1 MAATSSKSFYSTAA
15 RCAPSSATAETF
27 VNLPNLADS
36 ALGAEVLFSTDE
48 WFAGAERML
57 LASDAEFRVGVFTEF
72 GKWMDGWES
81 RRWVGE
87 GWWCACS
94 RLERG

>member
-1 MAATSSKSFYSTAA
+1 MEGKRFFSTSS
-15 RCAPSSATAETF
+15 RCDAGSATAETF

-36 ALGAEVLFSTDE
+36 SLGAKVLFATDE

-81 RRWVGE
+81 RR
-87 GWWCACS
+87 
-94 RLERG
+94 